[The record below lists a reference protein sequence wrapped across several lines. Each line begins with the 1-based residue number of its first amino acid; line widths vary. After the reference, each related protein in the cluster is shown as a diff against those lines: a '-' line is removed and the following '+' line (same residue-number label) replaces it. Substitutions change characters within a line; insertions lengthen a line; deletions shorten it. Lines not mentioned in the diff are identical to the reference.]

1 MTPSEATLDDV
12 WRQDAS
18 SAPRRGGGARWNAR
32 RRLAFEIARMS
43 VRDRARAFQR
53 ALDGAATLTTSGF
66 DDVDDIIVGERGAD
80 DVAGAVDRAQHG
92 IDAMSTPSTP
102 SLRGARRDERENAG
116 GDAREEVVAAPV
128 ADAPADTAPSTID
141 VREAFERA
149 RCALATARATV
160 ASLERDR
167 AMGRARAAVVEA
179 RAAKRL
185 DAANRAFAALADEL
199 DVRVERVRRTPVRA
213 ACASPH
219 ASDGADGSAVRSF
232 SFNQPSREEPE
243 AEQTPTSRDAVDAT
257 PTVADALRAIDDAQH
272 DLDYLLR
279 DSLALKRDVTP
290 TTLKTSRT
298 DDVVARAVAL
308 DRVAMIDSILAV
320 LESTT

>member
-1 MTPSEATLDDV
+1 
-12 WRQDAS
+12 
-18 SAPRRGGGARWNAR
+18 
-32 RRLAFEIARMS
+32 MS
-43 VRDRARAFQR
+43 VRARARAFQR
-53 ALDGAATLTTSGF
+53 ALDGVATLTTNGF
-66 DDVDDIIVGERGAD
+66 DVDDVDDDVIVDERGAD
-80 DVAGAVDRAQHG
+80 DVAVAVERAEHG
-92 IDAMSTPSTP
+92 SDATLMSTP
-102 SLRGARRDERENAG
+102 SLRGARRDERENTG
-116 GDAREEVVAAPV
+116 GDARAEDVAEPV
-128 ADAPADTAPSTID
+128 ADAPADAAPSTID

-167 AMGRARAAVVEA
+167 AMGRPRAATLEA

-199 DVRVERVRRTPVRA
+199 HVRVERVRRTPVRT
-213 ACASPH
+213 ASASLH

-232 SFNQPSREEPE
+232 SFNQQSREEPE
-243 AEQTPTSRDAVDAT
+243 AEKTPTSRDTVDAT
-257 PTVADALRAIDDAQH
+257 PTVADALRAIDDAQR

-279 DSLALKRDVTP
+279 DSSALKRDVAP
-290 TTLKTSRT
+290 TTLKTSRN
-298 DDVVARAVAL
+298 DADVARAVAL

>member
-1 MTPSEATLDDV
+1 L
-12 WRQDAS
+12 
-18 SAPRRGGGARWNAR
+18 APRRFVGATPR
-32 RRLAFEIARMS
+32 RRSAVERVTEAQMS
-43 VRDRARAFQR
+43 VRARARAFQR
-53 ALDGAATLTTSGF
+53 ALDGVATLTTNGF
-66 DDVDDIIVGERGAD
+66 DVDDVDDDVIVDERGAD
-80 DVAGAVDRAQHG
+80 DVAVAVERAEHG
-92 IDAMSTPSTP
+92 SDATLMSTP
-102 SLRGARRDERENAG
+102 SLRGARRDERENT
-116 GDAREEVVAAPV
+116 DARAEDVAEPV
-128 ADAPADTAPSTID
+128 ADAPADAAPSTID

-167 AMGRARAAVVEA
+167 AMGRPRAATLEA

-213 ACASPH
+213 ASASPH

-232 SFNQPSREEPE
+232 SFNQQSREEPE
-243 AEQTPTSRDAVDAT
+243 AEKTPTSRDTADAT
-257 PTVADALRAIDDAQH
+257 PTVADALRAIDDAQR

-279 DSLALKRDVTP
+279 DSSALKCDVAP
-290 TTLKTSRT
+290 TTLKTSRN
-298 DDVVARAVAL
+298 DADVARAVAL

>member
-1 MTPSEATLDDV
+1 
-12 WRQDAS
+12 
-18 SAPRRGGGARWNAR
+18 
-32 RRLAFEIARMS
+32 MS

-80 DVAGAVDRAQHG
+80 DVAGAVDRAQQHG
-92 IDAMSTPSTP
+92 SDAMSTPSTP

-116 GDAREEVVAAPV
+116 GDAREEVVAAPI
-128 ADAPADTAPSTID
+128 ADAPADAAPSTID

-243 AEQTPTSRDAVDAT
+243 VEQTQTSRDAVDAT
-257 PTVADALRAIDDAQH
+257 PTVADALRAIDDAQR
-272 DLDYLLR
+272 DLDHLLR

>member
-1 MTPSEATLDDV
+1 
-12 WRQDAS
+12 
-18 SAPRRGGGARWNAR
+18 
-32 RRLAFEIARMS
+32 MS

-53 ALDGAATLTTSGF
+53 ALDGAATLTTNGFDVHDDVIVDERGF
-66 DDVDDIIVGERGAD
+66 DDVAVAVERAK
-80 DVAGAVDRAQHG
+80 HG
-92 IDAMSTPSTP
+92 SDATLTSTS
-102 SLRGARRDERENAG
+102 SLRGARRDERENTG
-116 GDAREEVVAAPV
+116 GDARAEGAAAPV
-128 ADAPADTAPSTID
+128 ADAPADAAPSTID
-141 VREAFERA
+141 VDLREAFERA

-167 AMGRARAAVVEA
+167 AMGRPRAATLEA

-213 ACASPH
+213 ASASSPH

-232 SFNQPSREEPE
+232 SFDRPSREEPE
-243 AEQTPTSRDAVDAT
+243 AEKTPTSRDAVDAT
-257 PTVADALRAIDDAQH
+257 PTVADALRAIDDAQR

-279 DSLALKRDVTP
+279 DSSALKRDVAP
-290 TTLKTSRT
+290 TSLKTSRN